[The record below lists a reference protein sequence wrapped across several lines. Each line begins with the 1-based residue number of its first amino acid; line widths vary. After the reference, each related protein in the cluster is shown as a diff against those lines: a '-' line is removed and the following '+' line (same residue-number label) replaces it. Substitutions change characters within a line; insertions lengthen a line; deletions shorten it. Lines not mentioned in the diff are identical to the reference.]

1 MMIEIRSTNA
11 RPTRS
16 TASPRRR
23 PKTAASPSISVV
35 TPDISRSAFY
45 QYFEDIHQLMKE
57 LLDMLAGEVFVAASP
72 WVSGVGDPVA
82 LTKQSLEGLVRVC
95 YQRGP
100 FLRAIS
106 DAATTDE
113 RFEQDWSGFLS
124 GFDDAAASR
133 IEGDQQQGL
142 IAAFDPRPVAFA
154 LNRLDASTIVE
165 AFGKHPR
172 DEPEPIR
179 EALVRIWVSTLYGS
193 EWVEKGSSNL
203 LRK

>member
-1 MMIEIRSTNA
+1 
-11 RPTRS
+11 
-16 TASPRRR
+16 
-23 PKTAASPSISVV
+23 
-35 TPDISRSAFY
+35 
-45 QYFEDIHQLMKE
+45 
-57 LLDMLAGEVFVAASP
+57 
-72 WVSGVGDPVA
+72 
-82 LTKQSLEGLVRVC
+82 
-95 YQRGP
+95 
-100 FLRAIS
+100 
-106 DAATTDE
+106 
-113 RFEQDWSGFLS
+113 
-124 GFDDAAASR
+124 
-133 IEGDQQQGL
+133 L